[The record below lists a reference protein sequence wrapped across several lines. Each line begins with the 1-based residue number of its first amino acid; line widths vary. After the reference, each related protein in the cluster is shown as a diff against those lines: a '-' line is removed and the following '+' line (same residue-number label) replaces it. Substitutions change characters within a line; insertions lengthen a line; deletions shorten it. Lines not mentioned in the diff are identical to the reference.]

1 MYLRGLLLT
10 STIVLA
16 SVTPGA
22 AAVIDF
28 TTPDIAATMECDGA
42 AAPKLAPLERY
53 EESGVSVRSNELFGN
68 RFLCDPARAF
78 GVFGEWQPLVLQDQ
92 QTSFGP
98 LVYWWNDGASLDVTS
113 LSGQAIRGV
122 DLTIVEKGSPV
133 HWCSEI
139 IRSAQGSI
147 TLCDGFDGFVSFA
160 DHGFAD
166 GLTSFHLDF
175 GQNGRPY
182 FQDPFVL
189 LNAIEVPEPAGLAL
203 VGVAL
208 AGAWRRSRPR
218 R

>member
-1 MYLRGLLLT
+1 MHLRGLLLT
-10 STIVLA
+10 SMILA

-28 TTPDIAATMECDGA
+28 TTPDIVATMECDGA
-42 AAPKLAPLERY
+42 AAPKFAPLERY

-68 RFLCDPARAF
+68 RFLCDPAHAF
-78 GVFGEWQPLVLQDQ
+78 GVFGEWQPLVLEDP

-113 LSGQAIRGV
+113 LSGQPILGL

-175 GQNGRPY
+175 GQSGRPY
-182 FQDPFVL
+182 FQDPFVQ
-189 LNAIEVPEPAGLAL
+189 LNAIDVPEPAGLTL
-203 VGVAL
+203 VGIAL
-208 AGAWRRSRPR
+208 AGAWRRRRPHR
-218 R
+218 